1 VRNNL
6 TPIKELYLEYDEAQ
20 KRKLEA
26 AQLTSWDLTPRQIC
40 DLELL
45 LNGGFS
51 PLNGFLNQSDYNNVV
66 ENMRL
71 TDGSLWPVPINL
83 DVTAEFAENL
93 DFNEDVALRD
103 QEGVVLATIKVTDR
117 WLPDKAYEAKKSF
130 WC

>member
-1 VRNNL
+1 MRNNL

-83 DVTAEFAENL
+83 DVTAEFAEDL
-93 DFNEDVALRD
+93 DFL
-103 QEGVVLATIKVTDR
+103 K
-117 WLPDKAYEAKKSF
+117 
-130 WC
+130 